1 MFRGAGKRISEDES
15 SSWHRDVHVF
25 LQENAWV
32 DTNVALDWIKK
43 TLKPATE
50 HLERFV
56 LFADN
61 LMGQVYDDFKESVSG
76 SGIVWYGLPN
86 AADLWQPVDAGY
98 AKMLKTLMEQEL
110 HKWLDDKEHADRW
123 YGNEEPYSAKERAI
137 LITHWAGEEYTK
149 LCGNEYD
156 DFRKGCGLKQVA

>member
-61 LMGQVYDDFKESVSG
+61 LIGQVYDDFKESVSG

-86 AADLWQPVDAGY
+86 AVDAGY

-123 YGNEEPYSAKERAI
+123 YGSEEPYSAKERAI